1 MTLDYPW
8 VVATD
13 ESDHL
18 SDFRETH
25 ESRLSSGPAFR
36 SLVTVR

>member
-13 ESDHL
+13 ESGHL

-25 ESRLSSGPAFR
+25 ESRLSSRTFR
-36 SLVTVR
+36 SLLTVR